1 MPAEW
6 FPHHRTLLA
15 WPSATS
21 LFPSQVSPAR
31 SEVAAIASAISRFE
45 PVTIYSNLKST
56 PSIPLLLTQNKNVK
70 IVEMELENLWIRDT
84 GPVFVTSTE
93 GEENGKGKGEKGVYK
108 GVDFGFNYWGA
119 KFELGPDIG
128 LASRILKQAG
138 FPLIQAGLCAEGG
151 ALEVDGQGTLLATE
165 SSLINPNRNP
175 GLNKTQIE
183 EKLKSALGLEK
194 VTWFKGVRDE
204 DATDCHIDALA
215 RFVEPGTVLLSL
227 PHGSRSE
234 VWWEVY
240 EDAREVLE
248 KQTDARGRK
257 FKVVELMEPQLEVVD
272 GGTDEGGVF
281 SYVNYYLVNGGV
293 IAPSFGDQEADEKCK
308 EVLGKLFPG
317 KEVLQV
323 RIDMLPRTG
332 GGIHCATQ
340 QVPQTL

>member
-1 MPAEW
+1 M
-6 FPHHRTLLA
+6 
-15 WPSATS
+15 
-21 LFPSQVSPAR
+21 
-31 SEVAAIASAISRFE
+31 
-45 PVTIYSNLKST
+45 
-56 PSIPLLLTQNKNVK
+56 
-70 IVEMELENLWIRDT
+70 
-84 GPVFVTSTE
+84 
-93 GEENGKGKGEKGVYK
+93 
-108 GVDFGFNYWGA
+108 
-119 KFELGPDIG
+119 
-128 LASRILKQAG
+128 
-138 FPLIQAGLCAEGG
+138 
-151 ALEVDGQGTLLATE
+151 EVDGQGTLLATE

-194 VTWFKGVRDE
+194 VIWFKGVRDE
-204 DATDCHIDALA
+204 DTTDCHIDALA

-227 PHGSRSE
+227 PHGSRSD

-248 KQTDARGRK
+248 RQTDARGRK

-293 IAPSFGDQEADEKCK
+293 IAPSFGDQDADEKCK
-308 EVLGKLFPG
+308 EVLGELFPG
-317 KEVLQV
+317 KEVVQV
-323 RIDMLPRTG
+323 RINMLPRTG